1 MRIVDTPAD
10 ERGTPALTLARIE
23 ERLRAH
29 APLPLP
35 VPDGVTRAAVL
46 VLLRDGPEGPEILL
60 TQRSHDV
67 RDHKGQVS
75 FPGGAAEDSDADPTA
90 TAVREAAEEVG
101 LDPAAVRMV
110 GRLDDYVTITNYHVT
125 PVVAFGAFDGL
136 SARTDE
142 ITDVFPFPLA
152 FMADPSH
159 VERAPGAGMGRKE
172 DILFVQFG
180 DPFVWGATA
189 RILNNLLEIVT

>member
-1 MRIVDTPAD
+1 VDTPAD

-29 APLPLP
+29 APVRLP

-46 VLLRDGPEGPEILL
+46 VLLREGPDGPEVFL
-60 TQRSHDV
+60 TQRSEGV

-75 FPGGAAEDSDADPTA
+75 FPGGATEESDDDATA
-90 TAVREAAEEVG
+90 TAMREAAEEVG
-101 LDPAAVRMV
+101 LDPAAIRLV

-125 PVVAFGAFDGL
+125 PVVAFGSFDGL

-142 ITDVFPFPLA
+142 IADVFPFPLA

-159 VERAPGAGMGRKE
+159 VERVPGAGMGRRE

-180 DPFVWGATA
+180 DRLVWGATA
-189 RILNNLLEIVT
+189 RMLNNLLEIVT